1 MRVRGKWWAFLGG
14 VGGVGGVQCHGGE
27 PQLLFGVVGELVESL
42 CLIILFANNASI
54 KSAKAKAEAVIAATD
69 LAKANKETTGVYL

>member
-1 MRVRGKWWAFLGG
+1 MRVRGKWWAFQ
-14 VGGVGGVQCHGGE
+14 GGVGGVQCHGGE

-54 KSAKAKAEAVIAATD
+54 KSAKAKAEEEAVIAATD